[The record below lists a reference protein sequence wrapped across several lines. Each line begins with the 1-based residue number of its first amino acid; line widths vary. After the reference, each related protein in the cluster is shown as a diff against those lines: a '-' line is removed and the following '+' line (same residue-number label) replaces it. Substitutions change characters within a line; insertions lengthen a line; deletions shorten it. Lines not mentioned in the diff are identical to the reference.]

1 MSRAIGPTKRFYVYD
16 KWHEWNA
23 LGVYDELRHLLLIV
37 EHGTFTEAARHA
49 HLSQPAL
56 SASVRRLEAEFGAR
70 LLHRGRDGARLTA
83 AGEALVPRVRASL
96 AALEDGRR
104 AVAEV
109 MGLRAGEV
117 RLGAGTTATTYLLPP
132 VLARYRQ
139 EHPEIRY
146 LLRETT
152 TAEGLVGLERG
163 ELDLAVVTAEG
174 HEPWVVDELILV
186 AAPGWRAKASGGR
199 RRRAGSDAA
208 PREAMPFVTLRHG
221 TTTRAMLSMHFPEA
235 DIVMELGSL
244 AGLKGNVRA
253 GIGMALVSRHAVVAD
268 LRARRLV
275 RIRDPRTPIERPMM
289 LAHRG
294 VESLPPAVAALRKL
308 LLSDEG
314 REHLRRRG

>member
-1 MSRAIGPTKRFYVYD
+1 M
-16 KWHEWNA
+16 
-23 LGVYDELRHLLLIV
+23 YDELRHLLLIV

-56 SASVRRLEAEFGAR
+56 SASVRRLEDTFGAR

-83 AGEALVPRVRASL
+83 AGEALLPRVRASL

-132 VLARYRQ
+132 VLARFRQ
-139 EHPEIRY
+139 EHPQIRY

-152 TAEGLVGLERG
+152 TDEALAALERG

-174 HEPWVVDELILV
+174 HEPWVVDEVILV
-186 AAPGWRAKASGGR
+186 AAPGR
-199 RRRAGSDAA
+199 RSRSL
-208 PREAMPFVTLRHG
+208 PFVTLRPG
-221 TTTRAMLSMHFPEA
+221 TTTRALLSTHFPEA
-235 DIVMELGSL
+235 EIVMELGSL
-244 AGLKGNVRA
+244 AGVKGNVRA
-253 GIGMALVSRHAVVAD
+253 GIGMALISRHAVATD

-275 RIRDPRTPIERPMM
+275 RIRDPRTPLPRPLM

-294 VESLPPAVAALRKL
+294 VDSLPPAAAALRRL

-314 REHLRRRG
+314 REHLRKRG

>member
-1 MSRAIGPTKRFYVYD
+1 
-16 KWHEWNA
+16 
-23 LGVYDELRHLLLIV
+23 VYDELRHLLLIV

-56 SASVRRLEAEFGAR
+56 SASVRRLEEAFGAR

-96 AALEDGRR
+96 AALDDGRR

-109 MGLRAGEV
+109 MGLHVGEV

-132 VLARYRQ
+132 VLARYRE

-152 TAEGLVGLERG
+152 TDEALAALERG

-174 HEPWVVDELILV
+174 HEPWMVDELILV
-186 AAPGWRAKASGGR
+186 AAPGRRAK
-199 RRRAGSDAA
+199 
-208 PREAMPFVTLRHG
+208 PMPFVTLRPG
-221 TTTRAMLSMHFPEA
+221 TTTRALLSTHFPEA
-235 DIVMELGSL
+235 EIVMELGSL
-244 AGLKGNVRA
+244 AGVKGNVRA
-253 GIGMALVSRHAVVAD
+253 GIGMALVSRHAVAND

-275 RIRDPRTPIERPMM
+275 RIRDPRTPIERPLM

-294 VESLPPAVAALRKL
+294 VESLPPAAAALRRL

-314 REHLRRRG
+314 REHLRLRT

>member
-1 MSRAIGPTKRFYVYD
+1 M
-16 KWHEWNA
+16 
-23 LGVYDELRHLLLIV
+23 YDELRHLLLIV
-37 EHGTFTEAARHA
+37 EHGTFTEAARRA

-56 SASVRRLEAEFGAR
+56 SASVRRLEEAFGAR

-96 AALEDGRR
+96 AALDDGRR

-152 TAEGLVGLERG
+152 TEEALAALERG

-174 HEPWVVDELILV
+174 HEPWVVDEVILV
-186 AAPGWRAKASGGR
+186 AAPGFRARLPARASG
-199 RRRAGSDAA
+199 RAGAA
-208 PREAMPFVTLRHG
+208 RSSRTPLPFVTLRQG
-221 TTTRAMLSMHFPEA
+221 TTTRALVSTHFPEA

-244 AGLKGNVRA
+244 SAVKGNVRA
-253 GIGMALVSRHAVVAD
+253 GIGVALVSRHAVVND

-275 RIRDPRTPIERPMM
+275 RLRDPRTPLERPLM

-294 VESLPPAVAALRKL
+294 VDGLSPAVAALRRL
-308 LLSDEG
+308 LLSEPG
-314 REHLRRRG
+314 REHLRRR

>member
-1 MSRAIGPTKRFYVYD
+1 M
-16 KWHEWNA
+16 
-23 LGVYDELRHLLLIV
+23 YDELRHLLLIV

-56 SASVRRLEAEFGAR
+56 SASVRRLEEAFGAR

-117 RLGAGTTATTYLLPP
+117 RLGASTTATTYLLPP
-132 VLARYRQ
+132 VLARYRR
-139 EHPEIRY
+139 EHPAIRY
-146 LLRETT
+146 LVRETT
-152 TAEGLVGLERG
+152 TDEALGALERG
-163 ELDLAVVTAEG
+163 ELDLAVVTAAG

-186 AAPGWRAKASGGR
+186 AAPGR
-199 RRRAGSDAA
+199 RPKGL
-208 PREAMPFVTLRHG
+208 PFVTLRTG
-221 TTTRAMLSMHFPEA
+221 TTTRALVSTHFPEA
-235 DIVMELGSL
+235 EIVMELGSL
-244 AGLKGNVRA
+244 SALKGNVRA
-253 GIGMALVSRHAVVAD
+253 GIGVALVSRHAVVND

-275 RIRDPRTPIERPMM
+275 RVRDPRTPLLRPLM

-294 VESLPPAVAALRKL
+294 VESLPPAVAALRRL

-314 REHLRRRG
+314 REHLRRRP

>member
-1 MSRAIGPTKRFYVYD
+1 
-16 KWHEWNA
+16 
-23 LGVYDELRHLLLIV
+23 VYDELRHLLLIV
-37 EHGTFTEAARHA
+37 EHGTFTEAARRA

-56 SASVRRLEAEFGAR
+56 SAAVRRLEEAFGAR

-83 AGEALVPRVRASL
+83 AGEALVPRARASL
-96 AALEDGRR
+96 AALDDGRR

-132 VLARYRQ
+132 VLARYRR

-152 TAEGLVGLERG
+152 TEEALAALERG
-163 ELDLAVVTAEG
+163 ELDLAVVTAAG
-174 HEPWVVDELILV
+174 HEPWVVDEVILV
-186 AAPGWRAKASGGR
+186 AAPGFRGRPSGRAATAS
-199 RRRAGSDAA
+199 S
-208 PREAMPFVTLRHG
+208 PRPPLPFVTLRQG
-221 TTTRAMLSMHFPEA
+221 TTTRALVSTHFPEA

-244 AGLKGNVRA
+244 SAVKGNVRA
-253 GIGMALVSRHAVVAD
+253 GIGVALVSRHAVVND

-275 RIRDPRTPIERPMM
+275 RVRDPRTPIERPLM

-294 VESLPPAVAALRKL
+294 VESLSPAVAALRGL
-308 LLSDEG
+308 LLSVEG
-314 REHLRRRG
+314 REHLRRR

>member
-1 MSRAIGPTKRFYVYD
+1 M
-16 KWHEWNA
+16 
-23 LGVYDELRHLLLIV
+23 YDELRHLLLIV

-56 SASVRRLEAEFGAR
+56 SASVRRLEEAFGAR

-96 AALEDGRR
+96 AALDDGRR

-117 RLGAGTTATTYLLPP
+117 RLGAATTATTYLLPP

-152 TAEGLVGLERG
+152 TEEALAGLERG

-186 AAPGWRAKASGGR
+186 AAPG
-199 RRRAGSDAA
+199 RRA
-208 PREAMPFVTLRHG
+208 RNLPFVTLRPG
-221 TTTRAMLSMHFPEA
+221 TTTRELLSTHFPEA
-235 DIVMELGSL
+235 EIVMELGSL
-244 AGLKGNVRA
+244 SGVKGNVRA
-253 GIGMALVSRHAVVAD
+253 GIGMALVSRHAVAND

-275 RIRDPRTPIERPMM
+275 RVRDPRTPIERPLM

-294 VESLPPAVAALRKL
+294 VDGLPPAVAALRRL

>member
-1 MSRAIGPTKRFYVYD
+1 M
-16 KWHEWNA
+16 
-23 LGVYDELRHLLLIV
+23 YDELRHLLLIV

-56 SASVRRLEAEFGAR
+56 SASVRRLEEAFGAR

-96 AALEDGRR
+96 AALDDGRR

-132 VLARYRQ
+132 VLARFRQ
-139 EHPEIRY
+139 EHPQIRY

-152 TAEGLVGLERG
+152 TDEALAALERG

-186 AAPGWRAKASGGR
+186 AAPGWRTKTAVR
-199 RRRAGSDAA
+199 RKKGAEPL
-208 PREAMPFVTLRHG
+208 PREPLPFVTLRPG
-221 TTTRAMLSMHFPEA
+221 TTTRALLSTRFPEA
-235 DIVMELGSL
+235 EVVMELGSL
-244 AGLKGNVRA
+244 SGVKGNVRA
-253 GIGMALVSRHAVVAD
+253 GIGMALISRHAVAAD

-275 RIRDPRTPIERPMM
+275 RIRDPRTPLPRPMM

-294 VESLPPAVAALRKL
+294 VESLPPAAAALRRL

>member
-1 MSRAIGPTKRFYVYD
+1 M
-16 KWHEWNA
+16 
-23 LGVYDELRHLLLIV
+23 LGRVYDELRHLLLIV

-56 SASVRRLEAEFGAR
+56 SASVRRLEESFGAR

-83 AGEALVPRVRASL
+83 AGEALLPRVRASL

-109 MGLRAGEV
+109 MGLRAGQV

-139 EHPEIRY
+139 AHPEIRY

-152 TAEGLVGLERG
+152 TDEALAGLERG

-174 HEPWVVDELILV
+174 HEPWYVDEMILV
-186 AAPGWRAKASGGR
+186 AAPGRRVRGG
-199 RRRAGSDAA
+199 
-208 PREAMPFVTLRHG
+208 PFVTLRPG
-221 TTTRAMLSMHFPEA
+221 TTTRAMLSTHFPEA
-235 DIVMELGSL
+235 EIVMELGSL
-244 AGLKGNVRA
+244 SAVKGNVRA
-253 GIGMALVSRHAVVAD
+253 GIGVALLSRHAVVND

-275 RIRDPRTPIERPMM
+275 RLRDPRTPIERPLM

-294 VESLPPAVAALRKL
+294 VESLPPAVAELRRL

-314 REHLRRRG
+314 REHLRRRA

>member
-1 MSRAIGPTKRFYVYD
+1 
-16 KWHEWNA
+16 
-23 LGVYDELRHLLLIV
+23 VYDELRHLLLIV

-56 SASVRRLEAEFGAR
+56 SASVRRLEEAFGAR

-96 AALEDGRR
+96 AALADGRR

-109 MGLRAGEV
+109 MGLHAGEV

-132 VLARYRQ
+132 VLARYRE

-152 TAEGLVGLERG
+152 TDEALAALERG

-174 HEPWVVDELILV
+174 HEPWMVDELILV
-186 AAPGWRAKASGGR
+186 AAPGRRAK
-199 RRRAGSDAA
+199 
-208 PREAMPFVTLRHG
+208 PMPFVTLRPG
-221 TTTRAMLSMHFPEA
+221 TTTRALLSTHFPEA
-235 DIVMELGSL
+235 EIVMELGSL
-244 AGLKGNVRA
+244 AGVKGNVRA
-253 GIGMALVSRHAVVAD
+253 GIGMALVSRHAVVND

-275 RIRDPRTPIERPMM
+275 RVRDPRTPLPRPLM

-294 VESLPPAVAALRKL
+294 VESLPPAAAALRRL

-314 REHLRRRG
+314 REHLRRRT